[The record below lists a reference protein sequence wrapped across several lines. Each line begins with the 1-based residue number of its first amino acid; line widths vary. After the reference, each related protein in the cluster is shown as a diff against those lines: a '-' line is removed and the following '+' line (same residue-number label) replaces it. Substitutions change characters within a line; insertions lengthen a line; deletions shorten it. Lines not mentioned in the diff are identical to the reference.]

1 MKETLENSIQS
12 LLDHLNQE
20 EPIQCLQQLKEEFDL
35 STKLLKTLQ
44 QIPESHARFQITL
57 ARFLKSQQRIFAY
70 KSTQEISMEGK

>member
-35 STKLLKTLQ
+35 STKLLKLYNKCQNHTLGFKLLLQ
-44 QIPESHARFQITL
+44 GS
-57 ARFLKSQQRIFAY
+57 
-70 KSTQEISMEGK
+70 